1 VMVQVLLARV
11 LKCAKNRSVAVE
23 PKYDPPHAIVT
34 ARPLDPAVQAV
45 IYDGNMTC
53 PASLLFHPSLSL
65 SLSFYPCVCA
75 YRVCSLS
82 LSIYL
87 SISLGENR
95 YAHADDKQ
103 KAWRGNKPQDRC
115 MLCILLQHVCHG
127 IYYVLVECGQKKIM
141 ENKIPFPNLLPLLV
155 II

>member
-1 VMVQVLLARV
+1 MSMTIVMVQVLLARV

-23 PKYDPPHAIVT
+23 PKYDPPHALVT
-34 ARPLDPAVQAV
+34 ARPLDPAVQAA
-45 IYDGNMTC
+45 INDGNMNR
-53 PASLLFHPSLSL
+53 PASLLFHPSLSYTHTL
-65 SLSFYPCVCA
+65 SLSLSLSALFYPCVCA

-115 MLCILLQHVCHG
+115 MLCIL
-127 IYYVLVECGQKKIM
+127 
-141 ENKIPFPNLLPLLV
+141 
-155 II
+155 